1 MCNCKYRAWGAK
13 MILIDTQKKEFNRLK
28 DIRILEKGADEVG
41 LNGDILVIGLG
52 GVGIETARS
61 LKGMLAN
68 KMKPEDNI
76 EFLVFD
82 SDIPN
87 MEQTIEDSRE
97 GVGFNAT
104 EVISIYRKTLDDLLI
119 KSDTRA
125 YAYSD
130 LAKWMDPEMPEL
142 NIGINGTKG
151 NRQIGRLMFSNAYE
165 EVRVL
170 LFNKINMMYEKS
182 KRNGGDGKLDFLIIS
197 GAAGG
202 TGGGI
207 IIDLA
212 YNIRAFC
219 KAKKFENV
227 RLGSVLMT
235 PDVLFAD
242 KVFKEDQDL
251 TDLLNANG
259 LATLKEI
266 TYYMDLK
273 QRDEMFCFE
282 STTHKLTI
290 KENVFDSCMLV
301 SGRKDNQGYI
311 PAGVIYS
318 DAAYFMLK
326 LVSKKFIGSGKTD
339 GSKELLRDVFFRP
352 NENGPFKII
361 SETDYRIPIKEIENI
376 SEYEVFKEAYKLLN
390 ESAIDKP
397 GIKDKIEEI
406 VSEFR
411 EFINQPAGEQINL
424 KASFLIDTST
434 YGKPLYKSIKKGIDT
449 LQQDIDVDLNKLK
462 NNILA
467 VQRDIKLKFM
477 SSIEELVNYSMVQ
490 YGPFATMK
498 MIGAKGYL
506 GIEEDTGLVKE
517 IKTLEEKAQSYRPT
531 GEFERIIQSIRDIC
545 AKRFFAFPS
554 AKRETENG
562 YYDACIKNALSK
574 EKTILMDAINAED
587 VYGDTVRWLYRV
599 VDRYNDIFGPF
610 CSELYVSIDDLASN
624 AKRTLGY
631 MMKEARQSELLPV
644 DYVTPERI
652 EDMRRC
658 LVKLFV
664 ENEANIE
671 NDRSVSVKEEMER
684 IYKNLFAGLGAF
696 APEKFIFNA
705 FSDEKSGLQEL
716 ITMFVAQDNEKRD
729 RCLYRAAKAF
739 VQGTYEK
746 VGRKKLCVTEKD
758 IDKEYRSER
767 YISLPDMMPHFS
779 EEIKKNLI
787 KEPYN
792 ISPDLITMNV
802 GEVSI
807 SSDEIVFDVPY
818 TVLGCADDMLY
829 SYVQT
834 DAYKGLHIDQVHDY
848 ESVS

>member
-1 MCNCKYRAWGAK
+1 

-28 DIRILEKGADEVG
+28 DIRILEKGVGEVG
-41 LNGDILVIGLG
+41 FNGDILIIGLG

-68 KMKPEDNI
+68 KKKPEDNI
-76 EFLVFD
+76 DFLVFD

-87 MEQTIEDSRE
+87 MEQLIEDSRE
-97 GVGFNAT
+97 GIGFNAT
-104 EVISIYRKTLDDLLI
+104 EVISIYRKTLDDLLV
-119 KSDTRA
+119 KADTRA
-125 YAYSD
+125 YAFSD

-142 NIGINGTKG
+142 NIGINGAAG

-165 EVRVL
+165 EVRIL
-170 LFNKINMMYEKS
+170 LFNKINEMYEKS
-182 KRNGGDGKLDFLIIS
+182 KARGGSGKLDFLIIS
-197 GAAGG
+197 GIAGG

-219 KAKKFENV
+219 KAKKMDNT
-227 RLGSVLMT
+227 RLGAVLLT

-242 KVFKEDQDL
+242 KEIKEKEGYM
-251 TDLLNANG
+251 DLLNANG

-273 QRDEMFCFE
+273 DKDEMFTYE
-282 STTHKLTI
+282 STTHKLSI

-301 SGRKDNQGYI
+301 SGRQDEQGYV

-326 LVSKKFIGSGKTD
+326 LVSRKMIGDQKSD
-339 GSKELLRDVFFRP
+339 GSRELLRDIFFRP

-361 SETDYRIPIKEIENI
+361 SETDYRIPIREIENI
-376 SEYEVFKEAYKLLN
+376 SEYEVFREAYKKLN

-397 GIKDKIEEI
+397 GIRDSINNI
-406 VSEFR
+406 LGEFR
-411 EFINQPAGEQINL
+411 EFINQPAGEQIKL
-424 KASFLIDTST
+424 KASYLIDTNT
-434 YGKPLYKSIKKGIDT
+434 YTRPLYKAIKKNLDT
-449 LQQDIDVDLNKLK
+449 LQQDINVDLNKLRT
-462 NNILA
+462 NIQP
-467 VQRDIKLKFM
+467 VQRDIKMRFM
-477 SSIEELVNYSMVQ
+477 NAIDELVRYSMVQ

-498 MIGAKGYL
+498 MIGAKGYAGL
-506 GIEEDTGLVKE
+506 EEDTGLIAEVKA
-517 IKTLEEKAQSYRPT
+517 LEESARNYHPT

-562 YYDACIKNALSK
+562 YYDACIKNALSI

-587 VYGDTVRWLYRV
+587 VYGDTIRWLNRTA
-599 VDRYNDIFGPF
+599 DRYNDIFGPF
-610 CSELYVSIDDLASN
+610 CSELYDSIDDLASSG
-624 AKRTLGY
+624 KRTLGY
-631 MMKEARQSELLPV
+631 MMREARQSELLPV
-644 DYVTPERI
+644 DYVTEERV
-652 EDMRRC
+652 EDMRKS

-664 ENEANIE
+664 DNESNIE

-705 FSDEKSGLQEL
+705 FSDEKPGLVDL
-716 ITMFVAQDNEKRD
+716 NSMFVAQENERRD

-746 VGRKKLCVTEKD
+746 VGRKKLCMTEKHLERD
-758 IDKEYRSER
+758 YRCEK
-767 YISLPDMMPHFS
+767 YISLPDLMPHFS
-779 EEIKKNLI
+779 GAIKDILAKA
-787 KEPYN
+787 PYN
-792 ISPDLITMNV
+792 IPERLITMNT

-818 TVLGCADDMLY
+818 TVLACADEMLV

-834 DAYKGLHIDQVHDY
+834 DAYKGLHIDQSHDY